1 LINYLNFLLL
11 IYTINRLGRI
21 GFGFAPRIAR
31 LADELVISTS
41 LSRARERGQGL
52 NDPNF
57 SSTDDARLGVS
68 GRKTNLVRRV
78 KKLHSTT
85 KVYE

>member
-1 LINYLNFLLL
+1 MDTELRGECTTCI
-11 IYTINRLGRI
+11 RI
-21 GFGFAPRIAR
+21 WIWIR
-31 LADELVISTS
+31 ADELVISTS

-57 SSTDDARLGVS
+57 SSTDDTRLGVS